1 MKMNLKGI
9 DFKKFFIEHGEKV
22 GLAVAGGLA
31 ALLLALTALG
41 FLSADSP
48 DTKKTAINKE
58 HTRVTSAF
66 RNAMPSDSDN
76 PPVQTAKIEYAELK
90 KIPATAYV
98 GDPLFTDDVV
108 APPRRQMP
116 KVLPVSEDAN
126 GAVALLPIKS
136 LVVTQD
142 DKAKDRV
149 KILVLKDYKG
159 GNTMAGGPSGL
170 GGMPGSG
177 PGGLGGMPGGLGG
190 MPGGGPGGLGGMP
203 GGLGG
208 MPGGGPGSFRPGGAG
223 APGTA
228 PGGLAGAGGVP
239 GPGQRVGVFGVIRGQ
254 NARKDSPLTRL
265 GEDTRTVYQADW
277 VSEDE
282 FETGKYQPAMD
293 VKAARVAML
302 VATFPMGEQT
312 KEYSQKLRLPEGV
325 TETPYFRGVEVQR
338 AERKDDGTW
347 TEFKAVEARK
357 EYDRIRNLAYNQF
370 EPEDDALVDMIQ
382 FQNTIAGAT
391 VTPLFWKRPKGV
403 FDNLYPSLEKKL
415 AKVAQRLQQAET
427 NKLLAEQRKRRRS
440 LLDRSEEDVTS
451 MGGMGGP
458 GEGAGGMMGM
468 GGGMMGMGGKPGM
481 GGGFPGG
488 APGMG
493 GMPGMGGPPGMG
505 GGKPGMG
512 GGMMGM
518 GGMPGMGG
526 PPGVGGAGSLADLPP
541 ADDVLVRV
549 MDFTVESGKTYKY
562 RMRVILQNPNY
573 QRPDVALESYA
584 KPLEVPGDDSAW
596 RELPPIVSPTEHL
609 YYAASPMAADVNN
622 VASMEVHQ
630 WVEKA
635 TVGGS
640 EPVEVGQWVVIPR
653 LKVRKGDYVGGPPVP
668 VGGVPTWSRAVHGL
682 SYLHQNNARDKVTNR
697 PTVNLPLGPSQGKD
711 LLLAD
716 IEGPY
721 FSHERVIRNGD
732 KVRTE
737 RIDEP
742 KRSGLVSA
750 ANAETSLP
758 GTWTEIIFLSPEGK
772 LMARNSALDET
783 SETRKESNKLYQDH
797 LKEVTAAIRNAGA
810 TAPMGGGL
818 PGGGAGGAP
827 GGGEGGR

>member
-1 MKMNLKGI
+1 MKMDLKGI
-9 DFKKFFIEHGEKV
+9 DFKKFFIEHGEKI

-48 DTKKTAINKE
+48 DSKKTEINKE
-58 HTRVTSAF
+58 HTRVTTSF
-66 RNAMPSDSDN
+66 RNATPSDSDN

-98 GDPLFTDDVV
+98 GDPLFTDDAV

-142 DKAKDRV
+142 DKSKDRV

-159 GNTMAGGPSGL
+159 GNTMAGGRAGM
-170 GGMPGSG
+170 GGFPGAG
-177 PGGLGGMPGGLGG
+177 PGAMGGMPGGLGG
-190 MPGGGPGGLGGMP
+190 MPGAMGGMPGALGGGPGG
-203 GGLGG
+203 
-208 MPGGGPGSFRPGGAG
+208 RPGAGIGMG
-223 APGTA
+223 APGTN

-254 NARKDSPLTRL
+254 NVRKESPIARLE
-265 GEDTRTVYQADW
+265 EDKRTVYQADW
-277 VSEDE
+277 VSEEE
-282 FETGKYQPAMD
+282 FETGKYQPAID

-302 VATFPMGEQT
+302 VATFPMAEQT
-312 KEYSQKLRLPEGV
+312 KEYSQKLRLPDGV
-325 TETPYFRGVEVQR
+325 TESPYFRGVEVQR

-347 TEFKAVEARK
+347 TEFKTVEARK

-382 FQNTIAGAT
+382 FQNTIAGTT

-415 AKVAQRLQQAET
+415 GKVTQRLQQAET

-440 LLDRSEEDVTS
+440 LLDRSEEDVAS
-451 MGGMGGP
+451 MGSMGGP

-468 GGGMMGMGGKPGM
+468 GGGMMGMGGKPG

-493 GMPGMGGPPGMG
+493 GMPGMGGPAAMG
-505 GGKPGMG
+505 GGKPGG
-512 GGMMGM
+512 PPGM
-518 GGMPGMGG
+518 GGMPGMGAMPGMGG
-526 PPGVGGAGSLADLPP
+526 PGGMAGAGSLADLPP

-549 MDFTVESGKTYKY
+549 MDFTVESGKIYKY

-584 KPLEVPGDDSAW
+584 KPLEVPGDDNAW
-596 RELPPIVSPTEHL
+596 RELPPIVSPSEHL
-609 YYAASPMAADVNN
+609 YYAASPVAADVSN
-622 VASMEVHQ
+622 VASLEVHQ

-635 TVGGS
+635 TVGGT

-697 PTVNLPLGPSQGKD
+697 PTVNLPLGPGQGKD

-721 FSHERVIRNGD
+721 FSHERVIRKGEQ
-732 KVRTE
+732 VRSE

-742 KRSGLVSA
+742 KRSGLTSTA
-750 ANAETSLP
+750 DAEKSLP
-758 GTWTEIIFLSPEGK
+758 GTWTEVIFLSPEGK
-772 LMARNSALDET
+772 LMARNSAQDET
-783 SETRKESNKLYQDH
+783 SEDRKESKKLYDDR

-818 PGGGAGGAP
+818 PGGAGGGAGAGGD
-827 GGGEGGR
+827 GGNNSR